1 MEWANASSFMLRYLL
16 ALLKRNVQHA
26 FYPKTQHETQP
37 GHWGVTLEKLVE
49 HMPRLKRIKRGDLE
63 FADRMIVRT
72 LNSEYDLFV
81 IEPDT
86 FLVSGGWFDRQQL
99 SPYRVK
105 INGCTWGGAMIC
117 LDILA
122 APGMCIEFNN
132 NVLTSPIREVV
143 VYRPQASASN

>member
-1 MEWANASSFMLRYLL
+1 MRQHLL
-16 ALLKRNVQHA
+16 ALFKQKMQRLI
-26 FYPKTQHETQP
+26 YPKSGRNTQP
-37 GHWGVTLEKLVE
+37 GHWGMTLETLVE
-49 HMPRLKRIKRGDLE
+49 HLPRLKRIKRGDLT

-72 LNSEYDLFV
+72 LNSEYDLLV

-99 SPYRVK
+99 SPHRVK

-143 VYRPQASASN
+143 VFRPQASTSN

>member
-1 MEWANASSFMLRYLL
+1 M
-16 ALLKRNVQHA
+16 
-26 FYPKTQHETQP
+26 
-37 GHWGVTLEKLVE
+37 
-49 HMPRLKRIKRGDLE
+49 E

-72 LNSEYDLFV
+72 LNSEYDLLV